1 MKRRRDVI
9 TLLGG
14 AAAWPLSARAQQ
26 PAGLPVVGF
35 VNGGAAMASRG
46 AAFREG
52 LSKAGFIEGRNVM
65 VEYHWLEGHYD
76 RAPAVLADLV
86 RRRVAVI
93 ATPGSD
99 PVSLAAKAATAKI
112 PIVFG
117 VAKDPVAMGLVESFS
132 RPGGNATGMNFFAHE
147 IEAKL
152 LGLMHELLPKA
163 VRFAVLVNP
172 SNATNTEATTKS
184 LHEAARSLG
193 LEVLFFNASKPAE
206 IDTAFTAIARERADA
221 LFIAG
226 DAFFTSRRVQLATL
240 TMRDWIPASFPGRD
254 MAEAGLLM
262 SYGASLV
269 DMFQQV
275 GIYTG
280 SILKGAKP
288 ADLPVIQPTKFEF
301 IINLQTAKSLG
312 IELPPTLLSR
322 ADEVIE

>member
-1 MKRRRDVI
+1 VNRRGFI

-14 AAAWPLSARAQQ
+14 AAAWPLAVRAQQ
-26 PAGLPVVGF
+26 AAMPVVGF
-35 VNGGAAMASRG
+35 VNGGAAMASRS

-52 LSKAGFIEGRNVM
+52 LSKSGFIEGRNVM

-76 RAPAVLADLV
+76 RAPAVLTDLV
-86 RRRVAVI
+86 RRRVAAI

-99 PVSLAAKAATAKI
+99 PVSLAAKAATTEI

-132 RPGGNATGMNFFAHE
+132 QPGGNATGINFFAHE

-172 SNATNTEATTKS
+172 SNTSNTEATTKS
-184 LHEAARSLG
+184 LHEAAGSLG
-193 LEVLFFNASKPAE
+193 LEVRFFNASRPAE
-206 IDTAFTAIARERADA
+206 IDTAFAAFARERADA

-226 DAFFTSRRVQLATL
+226 DAFFNSRRVQLATL
-240 TMRDWIPASFPGRD
+240 TVRDRIPASFPGRE
-254 MAEAGLLM
+254 MVEAGLLM

-269 DMFQQV
+269 DMFRQV

-280 SILKGAKP
+280 NILKGAKP

-312 IELPPTLLSR
+312 LEVPASLLAR

>member
-1 MKRRRDVI
+1 
-9 TLLGG
+9 
-14 AAAWPLSARAQQ
+14 
-26 PAGLPVVGF
+26 
-35 VNGGAAMASRG
+35 
-46 AAFREG
+46 
-52 LSKAGFIEGRNVM
+52 

-76 RAPAVLADLV
+76 RAPAVLSDLV
-86 RRRVAVI
+86 RRSVAVI

-132 RPGGNATGMNFFAHE
+132 RPGGNATGINFFAHE

-206 IDTAFTAIARERADA
+206 IDTAFTPLCVNGPMLFSSRAMPSSPA
-221 LFIAG
+221 AECNLPR
-226 DAFFTSRRVQLATL
+226 SLCATGYL
-240 TMRDWIPASFPGRD
+240 
-254 MAEAGLLM
+254 
-262 SYGASLV
+262 
-269 DMFQQV
+269 QV
-275 GIYTG
+275 FLGGTWP
-280 SILKGAKP
+280 KP
-288 ADLPVIQPTKFEF
+288 AC
-301 IINLQTAKSLG
+301 
-312 IELPPTLLSR
+312 
-322 ADEVIE
+322 